1 MSFEMAKF
9 DTLDWMDIENQL
21 CSLFSAKEK
30 LSQCSDT
37 TNPVLIHSREMWA
50 RVHRMHKVSNYVQ
63 PYASL
68 WFNPTIR
75 VGKVP
80 AYWKQWHLSVR
91 TIGDPYKNE
100 QFVSLE
106 ELRCHFKLKG
116 KQHFWRYLQIR
127 NCLKS
132 LSGCNSSDNYIMD
145 YMHMPLERCTA
156 SQFYKLTNLA
166 VSGGSINV
174 KLLWQRDL
182 GTNLTQ
188 DKWLDI
194 LAGCGKYVR
203 EARGKF
209 TQYKILHRKYH
220 TPVRLHRM
228 KLLKDNEF
236 WKCKTRVVTFLHC
249 MWECTLVA
257 QFWVEVVD
265 FLSGWSGLTIPLSPF
280 MCLLGDR
287 FQLPNKSQKYILCY
301 YGGSDDCL
309 QSTVKKVENKC
320 NP

>member
-1 MSFEMAKF
+1 MPITIPSAIFKKYDDVVKQFLWEGKKPRIKISKLCEPKEKGGLGLPDSRLYAMSFEMAKLAKYWKLT
-9 DTLDWMDIENQL
+9 DNTLDWMDVENQL
-21 CSLFSAKEK
+21 CSPFSAKEK

-37 TNPVLIHSREMWA
+37 TNPVLIHSRETRA
-50 RVHRMHKVSNYVQ
+50 KVHRMHKVSKVTN
-63 PYASL
+63 
-68 WFNPTIR
+68 R

-80 AYWKQWHLSVR
+80 VYWKQWHLSNVR
-91 TIGDPYKNE
+91 TIGDLYKNE

-132 LSGCNSSDNYIMD
+132 LSVCNSSENYIMD
-145 YMHMPLERCTA
+145 YMHMPFERCTA
-156 SQFYKLTNLA
+156 SQFYKPTNLA

-188 DKWLDI
+188 DKWPDI

-209 TQYKILHRKYH
+209 TQYKILHR
-220 TPVRLHRM
+220 
-228 KLLKDNEF
+228 
-236 WKCKTRVVTFLHC
+236 
-249 MWECTLVA
+249 
-257 QFWVEVVD
+257 
-265 FLSGWSGLTIPLSPF
+265 
-280 MCLLGDR
+280 
-287 FQLPNKSQKYILCY
+287 
-301 YGGSDDCL
+301 
-309 QSTVKKVENKC
+309 
-320 NP
+320 